1 MPSVTV
7 SPERRADLRVAFL
20 PHARPRMLLADGVH
34 DVLDAAPRGIR
45 LRHTDLVRPIV
56 GELVTGNVHDPRSGE
71 VHPVIGHISWVG
83 STAIGVMLD
92 EMPLPIGFVMRELAW
107 LRDQSEEPVTKP
119 ARQVS

>member
-1 MPSVTV
+1 MSTV
-7 SPERRADLRVAFL
+7 SEHPERRGDLRVAFL

-45 LRHTDLVRPIV
+45 LRHTDLVRPVV
-56 GELVTGNVHDPRSGE
+56 GELISGNVHDPRSGE

-92 EMPLPIGFVMRELAW
+92 EMPLPVGFVMRELAW
-107 LRDQSEEPVTKP
+107 LRDQSEEPIARQT
-119 ARQVS
+119 RQVS